1 MSDLGAK
8 TGRDLEIDEV
18 RDALRAAGMRWTPQR
33 RVILDIL
40 FKSLGGHVTGAELV
54 DSVQRQDPEAP
65 ASTVYRTLDM
75 LERLGYVCH
84 SHGKDGREE
93 FHVMPNEVHAH
104 LVCDE
109 CGASWEIAP
118 SELRGLTG
126 TLAKNR
132 AFTVNLS
139 HLTVGGRCA
148 ACTQAAHSAN

>member
-1 MSDLGAK
+1 VGLSLGRESNI
-8 TGRDLEIDEV
+8 GEV

-40 FKSLGGHVTGAELV
+40 FQSFGGHVTGAELV
-54 DSVQRQDPEAP
+54 ERVQQQDSEVP

-104 LVCDE
+104 LVCDQ
-109 CGASWEIAP
+109 CGGSWEIAP

-126 TLAKNR
+126 TLAKTR
-132 AFTVNLS
+132 EFTVNLS
-139 HLTVGGRCA
+139 HLTVSGRCA
-148 ACTQAAHSAN
+148 SCTEAAHRAN

>member
-1 MSDLGAK
+1 MSELGAE

-18 RDALRAAGMRWTPQR
+18 RADLRAAGMRWTPQR

-40 FKSLGGHVTGAELV
+40 FQSLGGHVTGAELV
-54 DSVQRQDPEAP
+54 ERVQQQDPEAP

-104 LVCDE
+104 LVCDQ
-109 CGASWEIAP
+109 CGGSWEIAP

-126 TLAKNR
+126 TLAKTR
-132 AFTVNLS
+132 EFTVNLS
-139 HLTVGGRCA
+139 HLTVSGRCA
-148 ACTQAAHSAN
+148 ACTQAAHNSS